1 MDKKDLSAIV
11 DIHKSYWD
19 RYRLRMRD
27 LTRAYNGC
35 ILGKDEMTRYR
46 DLYGRVVEL
55 SDGYALVESYMAS
68 LFLKGPA
75 VAVTQGPDEEGD
87 AHTVEAVANRFL
99 WNQQP
104 TIEQLLRQSIIYP
117 FSVLKLGI
125 NPKTNG
131 KEPKWKPV
139 LDQVDMRVVYPW
151 DVIVDMSATR
161 WDLQRYMGVRLYVP
175 MLEAMERWGNKRW
188 KPAAK
193 NDYLEEVGTTS
204 QGSIP
209 ILAGGGKGGRDR
221 KEEADRYISSDSK
234 ESKSL
239 SWVEVWEVYDMQ
251 GGEVV
256 WWSPNLPAND
266 GIVDRVEIPFKY
278 ADGSPLAP
286 LVPLYIGVN
295 PQYAL
300 QGQSTLGRS
309 YDLIWEKTT
318 LRTVEAAAFRRDAR
332 IFGSRKGT
340 LSEEAKAR
348 LAENK
353 DMSVIEIDIL
363 PEQSVQD
370 ALYALPTPTLSPD
383 FERYESKIQQDLDR
397 GNILAPFTR
406 GQATNSTATEIAA
419 LTQYTDS
426 EIGRMARCRD
436 RTMELCAETYIRML
450 HSILEAHP
458 DAKTV
463 ITIDGETA
471 VLTAETIEG
480 DFRYAASDQSSTP
493 LSASI
498 RRQRFIEVLPM
509 VRTLAT
515 STAPIDKV
523 LLEHLVREFDL
534 PRDILTPDAGM
545 PEAMPP
551 VPGSPATGSASPPPG
566 AQVEGAPGGPGPL
579 PIGGGTVAADI
590 RAEGPQP
597 SDVLNSTEG
606 V

>member
-1 MDKKDLSAIV
+1 MDKKDLGVIV
-11 DIHKSYWD
+11 DVHNAYWD
-19 RYRLRMRD
+19 RYRVRMRD

-35 ILGKDEMTRYR
+35 ILGKEDMTSYR

-55 SDGYALVESYMAS
+55 SDGYALVESYMSS

-75 VAVTQGPDEEGD
+75 VAVSQGPDEEGD
-87 AHTVEAVANRFL
+87 AHTVESVANRFL
-99 WNQQP
+99 WDQQP
-104 TIEQLLRQSIIYP
+104 AVEQLLRQAIIYP
-117 FSVLKLGI
+117 FSVLKLGLNVNTKGK
-125 NPKTNG
+125 NPRVRN
-131 KEPKWKPV
+131 V

-161 WDLQRYMGVRLYVP
+161 WDLQRYTGIRLYVP
-175 MLEAMERWGNKRW
+175 MLEAIERWGNKRW

-193 NDYLEEVGTTS
+193 NDYLEETNST

-209 ILAGGGKGGRDR
+209 VLSAGGGVGRAR

-234 ESKSL
+234 ESKAL

-251 GGEVV
+251 AGEVV
-256 WWSPNLPAND
+256 WWSPCLPSND
-266 GIVDRVEIPFKY
+266 GIVDREDIPFSF
-278 ADGSPLAP
+278 ADGSPCAP
-286 LVPLYIGVN
+286 LVPLYIGMN
-295 PQYAL
+295 PQFAL

-318 LRTVEAAAFRRDAR
+318 LRTVESHAFRRDSR
-332 IFGSRKGT
+332 LWGSKKGT

-348 LAENK
+348 IAENK
-353 DMSVIEIDIL
+353 DMSVIEVDIL
-363 PEQSVQD
+363 PDQSIQD
-370 ALYALPTPTLSPD
+370 ALFLFPTATLSPD

-406 GQATNSTATEIAA
+406 GVATNSTATEIAA

-436 RTMELCAETYIRML
+436 RAMELTAETYIRML
-450 HSILEAHP
+450 HSILVANP

-463 ITIDGETA
+463 TTVDAKTT
-471 VLTAETIEG
+471 VLTADAIDG

-515 STAPIDKV
+515 STAPIDKI
-523 LLEHLVREFDL
+523 LLEHLVQEFDL
-534 PRDILTPDAGM
+534 PRDILSPDPG
-545 PEAMPP
+545 PSQAMP
-551 VPGSPATGSASPPPG
+551 VPGATVPPPG
-566 AQVEGAPGGPGPL
+566 GQSEGAPAGPGPL
-579 PIGGGTVAADI
+579 PIGGGSVAADI
-590 RAEGPQP
+590 RAGGPQP
-597 SDVLNSTEG
+597 SDIETGDGN
-606 V
+606 